1 MLVLNCIIPRVC
13 TNIYLSICQSVCL
26 ILLYPFIFL
35 FDHLLVCFTASL
47 LFLSVYRSVC
57 PSVLFVCSSVG
68 RSLKFAW
75 PSLHIVL
82 CLVVYPSGYLS
93 VCVSVCVSVCLF
105 ARLSLSLLTYMSI
118 YLPFF
123 FFACLSICHS
133 ICYIEHVSYE
143 IYLYLFLKHF

>member
-1 MLVLNCIIPRVC
+1 MLVLNCIIPWVC

-26 ILLYPFIFL
+26 ILLYLFIFL

-57 PSVLFVCSSVG
+57 SSVLFVCSSVD
-68 RSLKFAW
+68 RSLKFTW

-93 VCVSVCVSVCLF
+93 VCLCVCLSLCSSISQSSYIYVNLPAF
-105 ARLSLSLLTYMSI
+105 FLFCMFVYLSLYLL
-118 YLPFF
+118 
-123 FFACLSICHS
+123 H
-133 ICYIEHVSYE
+133 
-143 IYLYLFLKHF
+143 